1 MDTTPANTQDTKEE
15 TPHTK
20 QRILGTI
27 MHIILL

>member
-15 TPHTK
+15 TSHTK
-20 QRILGTI
+20 QRILQAI